1 MGILK
6 GPVER
11 KSLDCVFMISGGIKP
26 KKQLLSIQ
34 VVASSVVFTLLIITN
49 IV

>member
-6 GPVER
+6 GPAES
-11 KSLDCVFMISGGIKP
+11 KSLEYVFMISGGIKP
-26 KKQLLSIQ
+26 KKHLLSIQ
-34 VVASSVVFTLLIITN
+34 VVVSSVVFALLIITN